1 LGIGPGPQPSTL
13 FCVLVWATSF
23 IEQFLFPVNTAK
35 TICEAKHSYSFVFA
49 SEKIGTE
56 MERQMEMRIQME
68 INMEMGD
75 VRDRGGGKE
84 MSG

>member
-1 LGIGPGPQPSTL
+1 
-13 FCVLVWATSF
+13 
-23 IEQFLFPVNTAK
+23 
-35 TICEAKHSYSFVFA
+35 
-49 SEKIGTE
+49 